1 MRVARIAVGIAVGML
16 VSGGLGTAAH
26 AEGFGEEEAAPLIVE
41 VMDEVPGGIIVD
53 RNHAVWPEL
62 GMTLT
67 VPSRGEMSGMRA
79 AVGPCATGQ
88 VCAFTGGSVT
98 GAKLSW
104 TTCSTHTI
112 PSSFVTRS
120 IADAR
125 SSGSLQARNGSTV
138 LATAPAN
145 GWANV
150 SGTANNVRCVL

>member
-1 MRVARIAVGIAVGML
+1 MRAGRVALAIALGVLTAGTVGGAATAEDFGDEEVAAL
-16 VSGGLGTAAH
+16 V
-26 AEGFGEEEAAPLIVE
+26 VD
-41 VMDEVPGGIIVD
+41 VMKEVPGGIIVD
-53 RNHAVWPEL
+53 ANRAVWPDL

-67 VPSRGEMSGMRA
+67 VPSRAEVGLRA
-79 AVGPCATGQ
+79 AVGSCATGQ
-88 VCAFTGGSVT
+88 VCAFTGGSLT

-150 SGTANNVRCVL
+150 SGTANNVRCIL

>member
-1 MRVARIAVGIAVGML
+1 MRAARIAVGIVIGVL
-16 VSGGLGTAAH
+16 LTGGPGAAAH
-26 AEGFGEEEAAPLIVE
+26 AHGFGQEEVAPLIID
-41 VMDEVPGGIIVD
+41 VMEEVPGGIILD

-62 GMTLT
+62 AMTLT
-67 VPSRGEMSGMRA
+67 VPGRGETAMRA
-79 AVGPCATGQ
+79 AVGSCGTGQ

-104 TTCSTHTI
+104 SACATHAI

-125 SSGSLQARNGSTV
+125 STGSLQARNGSTV

>member
-1 MRVARIAVGIAVGML
+1 MKAGRIAVGIAIGVL
-16 VSGGLGTAAH
+16 LSGGLGGAAY
-26 AEGFGEEEAAPLIVE
+26 AEGFGEEETAPLIVE
-41 VMDEVPGGIIVD
+41 VMDEVPGGIVID
-53 RNHAVWPEL
+53 GNHAVWPEL

-67 VPSRGEMSGMRA
+67 VPSRGEVGLRA
-79 AVGPCATGQ
+79 AVGACATGQ

-150 SGTANNVRCVL
+150 SGTANNVRCIL

>member
-1 MRVARIAVGIAVGML
+1 MRARRVAVAIVLGVLAAGTL
-16 VSGGLGTAAH
+16 GGAAQ
-26 AEGFGEEEAAPLIVE
+26 AEGFGDEEVASLIVE
-41 VMDEVPGGIIVD
+41 VMDEVPGGVIVD

-62 GMTLT
+62 GMALT
-67 VPSRGEMSGMRA
+67 VPARGDIALRA
-79 AVGPCATGQ
+79 AVGSCANGQ
-88 VCAFTGGSVT
+88 VCAFTGGSLT

-125 SSGSLQARNGSTV
+125 SSGSAQARNGATV

-150 SGTANNVRCVL
+150 SGAANNLRCVL

>member
-1 MRVARIAVGIAVGML
+1 MRSGRIVTAVVLGVLAAGTL
-16 VSGGLGTAAH
+16 SGAAH
-26 AEGFGEEEAAPLIVE
+26 AEGFGDEEVATLIVE
-41 VMDEVPGGIIVD
+41 VMDEVPGGVIID

-67 VPSRGEMSGMRA
+67 VPTRREISLRA
-79 AVGPCATGQ
+79 AVGSCATGQ
-88 VCAFTGGSVT
+88 VCAFTGASLT

-104 TTCSTHTI
+104 TTCSTHSI

-125 SSGSLQARNGSTV
+125 SSGYAQARNVTTV
-138 LATAPAN
+138 LATAAAN

-150 SGTANNVRCVL
+150 SGTATNLRCVL